1 VRAFR
6 RSRLKS
12 SRGHV
17 RIEQGPA
24 WVRRAT
30 WAGAILVLI
39 LVAGVILSQVVL
51 PDAHKEKVLSENRT
65 WLEFEWTRVPA
76 NQDAIRQL
84 GQRLKSNAIDR
95 VYLEAAAWRTDGSLV
110 EGENAA
116 DFAKALREF
125 YPQVQVLLWLRMSG
139 EEIAQPDRRGTAI
152 QLAQKA
158 VQQWKFD
165 GVQLNGRAVLNG
177 SESYVQLV
185 RDLRSAIG
193 SGAVLSVTVPPDRV
207 PSDPDV
213 PMGPNADPGLTWDVN
228 YKQRVALLLVDEMV
242 VMAHASGLD
251 DAAKYETWVAYQ
263 VESYADTLDE
273 LDRPADLIVAL
284 PTYDAAPEHDPAVE
298 DVQSACRGVREGI
311 RRAGSAGKLVKGVG
325 LYEYKTTDSLE
336 WALYATDWLG
346 RKSG

>member
-1 VRAFR
+1 VRVYR

-17 RIEQGPA
+17 RIEQGPP
-24 WVRRAT
+24 WLRWGT
-30 WAGAILVLI
+30 WAGGIVVLI
-39 LVAGVILSQVVL
+39 VVIGVILSQVAL
-51 PDAHKEKVLSENRT
+51 PGVHKGKVLSENRT

-76 NQDAIRQL
+76 NQDAVRQL
-84 GQRLKSNAIDR
+84 GQRLKSNKIDR
-95 VYLEAAAWRTDGSLV
+95 VYLEAAAWRTDGSLL

-116 DFAKALREF
+116 DFAKALRET
-125 YPQVQVLLWLRMSG
+125 YPKVQVLLWLRMSG
-139 EEIAQPDRRGTAI
+139 EEIAQPERRGNAI

-158 VQQWKFD
+158 VEQWGFD

-193 SGAVLSVTVPPDRV
+193 SGAVLSVTVPPDRI

-213 PMGPNADPGLTWDVN
+213 PMGPTADPGLTWDVN
-228 YKQRVALLLVDEMV
+228 YKQRVGLLLVDEIV

-251 DAAKYETWVAYQ
+251 DPAKYESWVAYQ
-263 VESYADTLDE
+263 VESYADALAE

-298 DVQSACRGVREGI
+298 DVQSACRGVKAAI
-311 RRAGSAGKLVKGVG
+311 RRAGKAGELVKGVG

-336 WALYATDWLG
+336 WVLYAENWLG
-346 RKSG
+346 QQPG